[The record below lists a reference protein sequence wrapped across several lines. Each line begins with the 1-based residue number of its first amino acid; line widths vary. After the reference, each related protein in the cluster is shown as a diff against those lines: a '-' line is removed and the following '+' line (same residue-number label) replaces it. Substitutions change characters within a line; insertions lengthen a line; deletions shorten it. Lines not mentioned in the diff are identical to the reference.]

1 MHHIPLLLSLA
12 ATTLAL
18 ASLSP
23 AQEMDESATTIISM
37 ERKALDRWSKGDPDG
52 FLQISDSS
60 VVYFDPFIER
70 RLNGRDELKKLY
82 EQVRGKIHIDSYQMI
97 EPKVQVAGEFA
108 VLTYNFVS
116 HDSEAMMR
124 WNTTEVYRRKEG
136 KWRIIHT
143 HWSLTQ
149 PKLASN

>member
-1 MHHIPLLLSLA
+1 MHNVPLLLSLA
-12 ATTLAL
+12 ATTLAF

-23 AQEMDESATTIISM
+23 AQEMDETTNTLISM
-37 ERKALDRWSKGDPDG
+37 EQTALDRWSKGDPDG
-52 FLQISDSS
+52 FLEISDSS
-60 VVYFDPFIER
+60 VVYFDPFVER

-82 EQVRGKIHIDSYQMI
+82 EQVRGKIHIDSYEMI
-97 EPKVQVAGEFA
+97 DPKVQVAGDIA

-116 HDSEAMMR
+116 HNGEGTMR
-124 WNTTEVYRRKEG
+124 WNTTEVYRRKES

-149 PKLASN
+149 PRLASN